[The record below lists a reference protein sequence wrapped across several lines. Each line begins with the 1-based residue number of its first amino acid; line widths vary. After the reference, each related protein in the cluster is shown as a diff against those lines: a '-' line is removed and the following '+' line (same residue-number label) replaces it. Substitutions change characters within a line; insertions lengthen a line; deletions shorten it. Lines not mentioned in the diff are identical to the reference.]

1 MDTHKPTKR
10 LLMAT
15 SAQSLSTII
24 STLSK
29 KYKFD
34 EDKALKHLASM
45 DLLPKKML
53 KEKDDKKDKEESPW
67 ASKKAKELAE
77 AHNIVPN
84 GLGTAKNGK
93 WKLEDVEKLLN
104 KPVKEKISISP
115 NAQNLADENDLDIKG
130 RTGSG
135 HNGRIVLKDVER
147 WIEERDGP
155 ALDISDRALQEA
167 KKEGISDDEL
177 SSIHGS
183 GENGRIILKDIQ
195 KYKSDSDKD
204 SHKSDSDSD
213 EN

>member
-155 ALDISDRALQEA
+155 ALDISERALQEA

-204 SHKSDSDSD
+204 THKSDSDSD
-213 EN
+213 ED

>member
-1 MDTHKPTKR
+1 METQPTTNSDK
-10 LLMAT
+10 MAT
-15 SAQSLSTII
+15 SAQSLATII

-45 DLLPKKML
+45 ELLPKKML
-53 KEKDDKKDKEESPW
+53 KTDDKKKEESPW
-67 ASKKAKELAE
+67 ASKKAQELAE
-77 AHNIVPN
+77 AHNIVPD
-84 GLGTAKNGK
+84 GEGSAKNGK
-93 WKLEDVEKLLN
+93 WNLQDVEKRLN

-147 WIEERDGP
+147 WIDERDGP

-177 SSIHGS
+177 SSIHGT
-183 GENGRIILKDIQ
+183 GDKGRILLKDIQ
-195 KYKSDSDKD
+195 KYKSESDKSD
-204 SHKSDSDSD
+204 KSDDESDNED
-213 EN
+213 